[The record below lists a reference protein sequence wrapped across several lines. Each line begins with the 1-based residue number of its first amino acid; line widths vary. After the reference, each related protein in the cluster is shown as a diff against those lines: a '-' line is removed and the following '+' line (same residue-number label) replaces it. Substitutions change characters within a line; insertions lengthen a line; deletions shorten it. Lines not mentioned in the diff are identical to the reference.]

1 MSWELIVTLSN
12 PVSLKNSW
20 KGFNIS
26 KPTGE
31 LSTYHLQNQLVSK
44 RSRMSRN
51 ILVVEDNIDQAELL
65 SKALKKHHSEFEIFI
80 AHCGK
85 NCLELC
91 RTHRFQAILLDYK
104 LPDYSGI
111 EVLQELHRLGIKCPV
126 IVVTGQGDEKIA
138 VQAMKHGAYDY
149 VIKEPNYIKTLPR
162 LVVNAI
168 QRYQL
173 EQKLHE
179 KDIFLE
185 NLVENADAIIFS
197 LDKNL
202 NFIFVNSRI
211 QELGYN
217 PDELIGRKFSSIL
230 AQKINPDNLIAMVK
244 NPQKRNY
251 ELDFKD
257 LKGKTRNM
265 LVSFTKLK
273 NKEDIG
279 DQFLG
284 ISKDITEKKKL
295 ELQILESKIKL
306 QTLFDSITDSIVV
319 VDHDFNIVMANRKIA
334 DLHGITPNKLIG
346 RKCYE
351 VYFNSNKP
359 CENCVVQR
367 TWNSKS
373 SEFFEIARGEN
384 VYQYWSY
391 PMYNLKGEMEYV
403 IEYCRDVT
411 EQKKLERHLIQSE
424 KLATIGLLAS
434 GIAHELRNPLN
445 IIETARYYLEDVF
458 SPQNED
464 IRSKLTIIRRNVQ
477 RASNIINNLLE
488 FSRHSAQDREEIDV
502 NQLIDKTLALIEKD
516 LTSQNI
522 SVEKRYHD
530 VPPAFLGLDSLKQ
543 VFLNIIINAIQAMPE
558 GGKLQIETYSPEK
571 GWVEVKFTDT
581 GHGIPSEHLPLI
593 FTPFFTTK
601 KVGQGTGLGMYV
613 SHSIVRREGGDI
625 MIESQQGRGTTF
637 TVRLPAEENGLMK
650 QHSSTQ
656 QAK

>member
-1 MSWELIVTLSN
+1 
-12 PVSLKNSW
+12 
-20 KGFNIS
+20 
-26 KPTGE
+26 
-31 LSTYHLQNQLVSK
+31 
-44 RSRMSRN
+44 MSRN

-80 AHCGK
+80 THCGK

-319 VDHDFNIVMANRKIA
+319 VDHDFNIVMANR
-334 DLHGITPNKLIG
+334 
-346 RKCYE
+346 
-351 VYFNSNKP
+351 
-359 CENCVVQR
+359 
-367 TWNSKS
+367 
-373 SEFFEIARGEN
+373 
-384 VYQYWSY
+384 
-391 PMYNLKGEMEYV
+391 
-403 IEYCRDVT
+403 
-411 EQKKLERHLIQSE
+411 
-424 KLATIGLLAS
+424 
-434 GIAHELRNPLN
+434 
-445 IIETARYYLEDVF
+445 
-458 SPQNED
+458 
-464 IRSKLTIIRRNVQ
+464 
-477 RASNIINNLLE
+477 
-488 FSRHSAQDREEIDV
+488 
-502 NQLIDKTLALIEKD
+502 
-516 LTSQNI
+516 
-522 SVEKRYHD
+522 
-530 VPPAFLGLDSLKQ
+530 
-543 VFLNIIINAIQAMPE
+543 
-558 GGKLQIETYSPEK
+558 
-571 GWVEVKFTDT
+571 
-581 GHGIPSEHLPLI
+581 
-593 FTPFFTTK
+593 
-601 KVGQGTGLGMYV
+601 
-613 SHSIVRREGGDI
+613 
-625 MIESQQGRGTTF
+625 
-637 TVRLPAEENGLMK
+637 
-650 QHSSTQ
+650 
-656 QAK
+656 